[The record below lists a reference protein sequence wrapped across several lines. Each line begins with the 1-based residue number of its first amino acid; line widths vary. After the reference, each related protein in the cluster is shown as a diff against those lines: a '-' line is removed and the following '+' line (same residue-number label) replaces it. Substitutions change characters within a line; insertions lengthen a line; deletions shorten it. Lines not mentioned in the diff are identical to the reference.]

1 MDDLRLPT
9 EPATGS
15 SVTAILATKCMANAY
30 DGRFE
35 HEPLTTDLLRFPYT
49 VAHVDYDQCMV
60 VSEAETEAEQ
70 HLEQILVDV
79 LFATD
84 RDEYPVAY
92 DTITDLGEAG
102 YKVLK
107 TIIVEIREIGP
118 GDYEAAFKE
127 GNIAICGISS
137 RDAYQAL
144 VVTILDT
151 FDVLTAE
158 PRLSPQ
164 SAEQIRVLRT
174 YIGKT

>member
-35 HEPLTTDLLRFPYT
+35 HEPLTTDLLRFPHT
-49 VAHVDYDQCMV
+49 LAHVDYYHCMV
-60 VSEAETEAEQ
+60 APAPETEAEQ

-79 LFATD
+79 LFATN
-84 RDEYPVAY
+84 REESPVAY

-102 YKVLK
+102 YKVLN

-127 GNIAICGISS
+127 GNISISGTSS

-158 PRLSPQ
+158 RRLSPQ
-164 SAEQIRVLRT
+164 SAEQLRVLRT